1 MMTSLNPLYT
11 TIMKDLYTRS
21 GLQSVDQA
29 FLEFLKHHH
38 LTLYQELTF
47 LRISKNNLE
56 NKQLSHFIL
65 DLAPWIEKF
74 LTHFFN
80 LDEAM
85 KQYQTRH
92 VRAETVAWVRKH
104 FIQKR
109 IAHRYTDLEAQQ
121 FDPKQL
127 ESIMGSFVSDLDFA
141 QRVQKWLDDE
151 PSYQDQIQAA
161 IHYAAWA
168 IYTSEGRHQ
177 HAQSVLFSIP
187 EKLNYDEL
195 LMRDVQ
201 DNISQSPW
209 SRQHKRSN
217 FNHYAPCPSQT
228 YAVREAT
235 YCLYCH
241 HQEKDSCSQ
250 GLRRKGEERFQINS
264 LENILTGC
272 PLNQKISE
280 MNQLYAHGQIIGA
293 LAAITLDNPLVAA
306 TGYRI
311 CNDCSKACIFQ
322 KQEPVDI
329 PAIETRILQDV
340 LTLPWGFEIYSLLTR
355 WNPLNLHQPLPKE
368 PSGHRVLVVGLGP
381 AGFTLAH
388 YLLNEGHDVVA
399 IDGQKIESLPAHYLA
414 HPIQEAS
421 VLSQPLEERLIGGFG
436 GVAEYGITSRWD
448 KNNLTL
454 IRLLLERRP
463 GFQWQGNTRFGAQ
476 ITQQSAFDAG
486 FDHIALCTG
495 AGKPVVLNVPN
506 RFAPGVHLASDFLM
520 ALHLQSFY
528 RPDALVSFNIE
539 GPIVVIGGG
548 LTAIDTATE
557 SLACEQRRQH
567 QPGVSQPSKASVKI
581 VYRKR
586 LQEAPAYRLN
596 HAEVQS
602 ALDQGVEF
610 CENSV
615 PLEILIDD
623 QGRLSGLKIRQGQD
637 IKVLEAKTILIATGT
652 SHSTF
657 DLSENLDQARI
668 SIFGD
673 MDTNY
678 AGSVVKAMASA
689 KEGAPRVTQKMT
701 LFSLQQNQSSQKSQN
716 TLLADLTATVV
727 HVQQLSPQIH
737 EIVIHAPAAVRA
749 FQPGQF
755 FRLQNFADTAPVVEG
770 NPLLMKGVALRGVW
784 RDIEKGW
791 LGFVIQEAGPSTRVA
806 ALLQAGQKVSLMGP
820 VGQPIDISD
829 YQNVMLIGEDLGT
842 TALLSVARALA
853 DRHNHVTYVASYAS
867 MDDVIYRPQI
877 EAVADQ
883 IIWCAPHLNIE
894 PKHAQDLYFQ
904 GTSVDALIG
913 FADQKL
919 IDLSSVDRF
928 MVAGSNTIMAAFQ
941 KARLGVLKPYLK
953 PNHEA
958 TALVNTRMQ
967 CMMQGICGQ
976 CIQRKLDPDTG
987 QEQLIFAC
995 IQSHQKMETIDF
1007 ESMSRRLCSG

>member
-11 TIMKDLYTRS
+11 TIMKDLYTRP
-21 GLQSVDQA
+21 GLQLVDQA
-29 FLEFLKHHH
+29 FLNFLARHQQV
-38 LTLYQELTF
+38 LYQKF
-47 LRISKNNLE
+47 RALRTSKNVLE
-56 NKQLSHFIL
+56 NKHVSHFIL

-85 KQYQTRH
+85 AQYQARH
-92 VRAETVAWVRKH
+92 VCAKTVSGIRKH

-109 IAHRYTDLEAQQ
+109 VAHRYTDLEAQQ
-121 FDPKQL
+121 FDPEQL
-127 ESIMGSFVSDLDFA
+127 KSIVGSFVSDLDFA
-141 QRVQKWLDDE
+141 RRVQTWLDDE
-151 PSYQDQIQAA
+151 PSYQNQIQAA
-161 IHYAAWA
+161 IHYTAWA

-177 HAQSVLFSIP
+177 HAQSVLFKIP

-195 LMRDVQ
+195 LVRDVQ
-201 DNISQSPW
+201 DNISRSPW
-209 SRQHKRSN
+209 SRQHKRFD

-228 YAVREAT
+228 YAMREAT

-250 GLRRKGEERFQINS
+250 GLRCKSEDNFQINP
-264 LENILTGC
+264 LGNTLTGC

-280 MNQLYAHGQIIGA
+280 MNQLYADGQIIGA

-355 WNPLNLHQPLPKE
+355 WNPLNLHQLLPKE

-399 IDGQKIESLPAHYLA
+399 IDGQKIESLPAHYLSQ
-414 HPIQEAS
+414 PIQDAS
-421 VLSQPLEERLIGGFG
+421 VLSQPLEKRLIGGFG

-454 IRLLLERRP
+454 IRLLLEKRP
-463 GFQWQGNTRFGAQ
+463 SFQWQGSTRFGAQ

-495 AGKPVVLNVPN
+495 AGQPVVLDIPN
-506 RFAPGVHLASDFLM
+506 RFAPGVYLASDFLM

-528 RPDALVSFNIE
+528 RSDALASFKIE

-557 SLACEQRRQH
+557 ALVCEQRRQH
-567 QPGVSQPSKASVKI
+567 QAGVSQPPKARVKI

-596 HAEVQS
+596 HAEIQS

-615 PLEILIDD
+615 PLDILIDD
-623 QGRLSGLKIRQGQD
+623 QGRVSGLKIRQGQN

-657 DLSENLDQARI
+657 DSSEDSDQARI

-673 MDTNY
+673 MDTHY

-689 KEGAPRVTQKMT
+689 KEGAPRVTQKMA
-701 LFSLQQNQSSQKSQN
+701 LFSRQQHQLSQKSEN
-716 TLLADLTATVV
+716 TLLADLMATVV
-727 HVQQLSPQIH
+727 RVQHLSPQIH
-737 EIVIHAPAAVRA
+737 EIVIHAPAAARA

-755 FRLQNFADTAPVVEG
+755 FRLQNFADTAPMVEG

-791 LGFVIQEAGPSTRVA
+791 LGFVVQEAGPSTRVA
-806 ALLQAGQKVSLMGP
+806 AQLQAGEKVSLMGP
-820 VGQPIDISD
+820 VGQLIDISER
-829 YQNVMLIGEDLGT
+829 QNVMLMGEDLGT

-853 DRHNHVTYVASYAS
+853 DRHNLVTYIASYTS
-867 MDDVIYRPQI
+867 MGDVIYRTQL
-877 EAVADQ
+877 EVVADQ
-883 IIWCAPHLNIE
+883 IIWCAPHLNID
-894 PKHAQDLYFQ
+894 PKRIQDLYFQ
-904 GTSVDALIG
+904 GTSVDALIWS
-913 FADQKL
+913 ADQKL

-928 MVAGSNTIMAAFQ
+928 MVAGSNVMMAAFQ
-941 KARLGVLKPYLK
+941 KARSGVLKPYLK

-958 TALVNTRMQ
+958 IALLNTPMQ
-967 CMMQGICGQ
+967 CMMQGICGR
-976 CIQRKLDPDTG
+976 CIQRSLDPDTG

-995 IQSHQKMETIDF
+995 IQSHQRMETIDF
-1007 ESMSRRLCSG
+1007 EIMSQRLKN